1 MLRRRARTFTMRVMI
16 VDDDETLLREMQ
28 EWFVAGGN
36 EVVTFS
42 KFEPAKGYLA
52 DARVDVLVTGV
63 RLGAYNG
70 LQLVMLA
77 KAERPD
83 MTAVVLSGSDDPVLR
98 HDATSIGASFRVK
111 PIPHEQ
117 LLDGIEAGSGRS
129 LAL

>member
-1 MLRRRARTFTMRVMI
+1 VNRI
-16 VDDDETLLREMQ
+16 VTESP
-28 EWFVAGGN
+28 GG
-36 EVVTFS
+36 TGFS
-42 KFEPAKGYLA
+42 TFEPAKGYLA
-52 DARVDVLVTGV
+52 DARVDVLVTGI

-83 MTAVVLSGSDDPVLR
+83 MTAVVLSASDDPVLR

-111 PIPHEQ
+111 PVPHEQ
-117 LLDGIEAGSGRS
+117 LLDGIGAGSGRS

>member
-1 MLRRRARTFTMRVMI
+1 MRVMI
-16 VDDDETLLREMQ
+16 VDDDETLLRGMQ

-83 MTAVVLSGSDDPVLR
+83 MTAVVLSAFDDPVLR
-98 HDATSIGASFRVK
+98 HDATAIGASFRVK
-111 PIPHEQ
+111 PVPHEQ